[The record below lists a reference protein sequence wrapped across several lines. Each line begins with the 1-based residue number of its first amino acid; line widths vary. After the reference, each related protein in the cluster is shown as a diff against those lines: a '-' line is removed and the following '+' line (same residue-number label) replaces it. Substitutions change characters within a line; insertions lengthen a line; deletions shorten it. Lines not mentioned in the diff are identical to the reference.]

1 MSDYDHKHKFLHLI
15 VAINPRCG
23 QQNRHL
29 LVGVRLIQITAI
41 QLLSVDQEC
50 QHYKEAYWKC
60 QTPPSNFTES
70 ISAFQQ
76 NLQMVCMHMNG
87 KKAFS
92 FSNSFQHW
100 L

>member
-1 MSDYDHKHKFLHLI
+1 MSDYHHKHKFLHLI

-29 LVGVRLIQITAI
+29 LVGVRIIQITAI

-60 QTPPSNFTES
+60 QTPPSNFIES

-76 NLQMVCMHMNG
+76 NLQMVCMHING